1 MAEGTQSG
9 KLLRVRGKGVT
20 PVRTTMKGD
29 LICRIMVE
37 TPVNLTREQKDLL
50 RQFQDTLD
58 GDSKHHQSP
67 KKKSFFEK
75 LGDLFD

>member
-1 MAEGTQSG
+1 
-9 KLLRVRGKGVT
+9 
-20 PVRTTMKGD
+20 
-29 LICRIMVE
+29 
-37 TPVNLTREQKDLL
+37 LL

>member
-1 MAEGTQSG
+1 M
-9 KLLRVRGKGVT
+9 RGKGVT
-20 PVRTTMKGD
+20 PVRTSMKGD

-37 TPVNLTREQKDLL
+37 TPVNLTYEQKELL
-50 RQFQDTLD
+50 KQFQETLD
-58 GDSKHHQSP
+58 KHDSDNPPHQQSP